1 MTLLESLVALVIMGL
16 TAVGFLDVFR
26 TTSRSTRDAEVW
38 VQAVGYA
45 EASMEETKL
54 GTFAVDPTVLDARSG
69 GFARDVVV
77 EPWPGQDGV
86 ALVTV
91 TVTLP
96 GGGTFVLH
104 RLVRAP

>member
-1 MTLLESLVALVIMGL
+1 MTLLESLVALVIIGL
-16 TAVGFLDVFR
+16 TAVGFLEAFQ

-54 GTFAVDPTVLDARSG
+54 GTFLRDPTALDALPAS
-69 GFARDVVV
+69 FTDDIVV
-77 EPWPGQDGV
+77 EPWAGARSITQI
-86 ALVTV
+86 TV

-96 GGGTFVLH
+96 GGGTFALH
-104 RLVRAP
+104 RLVRTP

>member
-16 TAVGFLDVFR
+16 TAVGFLDVFG
-26 TTSRSTRDAEVW
+26 TASRSTRDAEVW

-45 EASMEETKL
+45 EATMEETKL
-54 GTFAVDPTVLDARSG
+54 GTFARDPTALDADPG
-69 GFARDVVV
+69 GYARDVVV

-86 ALVTV
+86 ARVTV
-91 TVTLP
+91 TVALP